1 MTSRYAQL
9 KASGELR
16 KIRAARNLTPEERE
30 EREKIEKQNRQ
41 DKKNAN
47 AQAQIRLINA
57 HSSAHRRLL
66 EDERAYLR
74 IDPSFPKRSNE
85 IRFESEAQ
93 RRAAVVLRYDHSF
106 EYEKYYSQELLAIKN
121 GFRNHK
127 NAQSTQRRSRFAT
140 KATFSASAA
149 CLITAIA
156 FSIVSLGDDGED
168 AGFASG
174 YPDSDFTTYQ
184 GPFHP
189 EEIVIGRRIS
199 VSEVATG
206 KSGITYDDEGTI
218 IAMASGMEPVRNDH
232 GGERKPVPSDPTK
245 RCPGFETT
253 FAAYGLFPIETWS
266 YLAWRESRCN
276 PLSQNA
282 EWDENGN
289 MTYHLN
295 KNKTY
300 DTGLL
305 QINSS
310 WRSVVRDICGPEA
323 LENYMSGL
331 KDVDCNLRVVRYI
344 MENSAGGLANW
355 RM

>member
-16 KIRAARNLTPEERE
+16 RIRNPRNLSPEERE
-30 EREKIEKQNRQ
+30 EREQIESRNRQ
-41 DKKNAN
+41 DKKNAH

-57 HSSAHRRLL
+57 HSSAHRQILD
-66 EDERAYLR
+66 DEKRFLR
-74 IDPSFPKRSNE
+74 IDSSFPKRSSE
-85 IRFESEAQ
+85 ARFNAEAQ
-93 RRAAVVLRYDHSF
+93 RRAATVLRYDYSF
-106 EYEKYYSQELLAIKN
+106 EYEKYFSQELLAIKN
-121 GFRNHK
+121 GFRNHR
-127 NAQSTQRRSRFAT
+127 NAKSTQLRSRITTRTSFA
-140 KATFSASAA
+140 ASAA
-149 CLITAIA
+149 CLVAA
-156 FSIVSLGDDGED
+156 VGFSVVSLGENPGTEVV
-168 AGFASG
+168 SG

-189 EEIVIGRRIS
+189 EEVITGRRIS

-206 KSGITYDDEGTI
+206 ESVIYDENGTI
-218 IAMASGMEPVRNDH
+218 VAMSSGLEPVRNDH
-232 GGERKPVPSDPTK
+232 KGERKPVPSDPTK
-245 RCPGFETT
+245 RCPGFEATL
-253 FAAYGLFPIETWS
+253 AAYGMFPIETWS

-282 EWDENGN
+282 EWDKNGN

-310 WRSVVRDICGPEA
+310 WSSVVRDICGPEA

-331 KDVDCNLRVVRYI
+331 KDVDCNLRVARYI
-344 MENSAGGLANW
+344 MEHSAGGLANW